1 MTFASTIRF
10 AAPLLLAATLAGCVV
25 PYDDAPYSGGAYSG
39 GAYYGG
45 AYYGGNIYSAPY
57 YSGSH
62 YGGDGYATYPS
73 RRHRT
78 YRRDWQDGDG
88 VLRRRQRAQKQPSL
102 EQRHRRDR
110 AERLREGRRATAD
123 RARDRRRR
131 ERVFRRDRQV
141 EASVRD
147 RAIDDRAKRAA
158 RRDRRA
164 ERRIV
169 SQRAGEGAAVERR
182 ARRAERQA
190 QERGP
195 VRRRHDG
202 SRGSGET
209 DAAVIWRVERARRQG
224 ERKSMTMKR
233 TLAGGAVPEK

>member
-25 PYDDAPYSGGAYSG
+25 PYDDDPYYG

-45 AYYGGNIYSAPY
+45 AYHGGNIYSAPY

-78 YRRDWQDGDG
+78 YRRDWHDGDG
-88 VLRRRQRAQKQPSL
+88 ELRRRQRAQEQPSL

-131 ERVFRRDRQV
+131 ERVFRRDRQI
-141 EASVRD
+141 EAGVRD
-147 RAIDDRAKRAA
+147 HTADDRAERAV
-158 RRDRRA
+158 RRDRRV
-164 ERRIV
+164 ERRT
-169 SQRAGEGAAVERR
+169 SHQRAGERAAERPAAERR

-190 QERGP
+190 QER
-195 VRRRHDG
+195 RRVPLG
-202 SRGSGET
+202 YNGYRGSGET
-209 DAAVIWRVERARRQG
+209 GAAFSRRVERARRQG
-224 ERKSMTMKR
+224 ARESMSMERI
-233 TLAGGAVPEK
+233 LAGGPVPEK